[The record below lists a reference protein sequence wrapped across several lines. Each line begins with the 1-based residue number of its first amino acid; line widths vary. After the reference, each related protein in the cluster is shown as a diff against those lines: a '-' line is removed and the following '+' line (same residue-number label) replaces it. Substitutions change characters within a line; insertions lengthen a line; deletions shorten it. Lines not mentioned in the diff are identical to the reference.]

1 MNQKFDPH
9 KSSVMETDANLVALS
24 LYLVPLLS
32 NFMSLGIISW
42 VLPLVILFI
51 EKKSPLVCFHA
62 VQSLIMQATVAV
74 FNLVVVIAAFMS
86 AGSSILI
93 GFNVIGAFGVVGIVG
108 LLSAAVSVIVIA
120 LEIVGIIKAYGWENY
135 YLPIFGTITRRFTKE

>member
-86 AGSSILI
+86 AGSSILV
-93 GFNVIGAFGVVGIVG
+93 GFNVIGAFGIVGIVG

-120 LEIVGIIKAYGWENY
+120 LEIVGVIKAYGWENY
-135 YLPIFGTITRRFTKE
+135 YLPFFGSITRRFIKE